1 MTAVPTRRERQRQA
15 TFDEIVDVARQ
26 LLRDGEDVSVRAVAQ
41 EMGLTPPA
49 LYRYVDS
56 HAELMVRVARS
67 IFEDVVAAMTTARDH
82 QEPDDPAA
90 QIVAS
95 AAAFR
100 TWALTN
106 RNEFQLVFASATSI
120 ALDEAAAQE
129 PLVITSLDA
138 CLPEESGVKLFGAF
152 FSEIFGRLWVK
163 YQFHIPS
170 DAELDP
176 DLLDVLR
183 SEIKPPEVTD
193 ALGGPTQDGS
203 AEGGA
208 TPGGPTPGMIWM
220 FERSWSRLYGTV
232 TLEVFGHVHPAF
244 ISTGALFG
252 ATMLDIGRELGIDG
266 EWPRLQEVARAT
278 Y

>member
-15 TFDEIVDVARQ
+15 TFDEIVAVARQ

-67 IFEDVVAAMTTARDH
+67 IFEDVVDAMTAARDQ
-82 QEPDDPAA
+82 QEPDDPSA

-100 TWALTN
+100 KWALSN
-106 RNEFQLVFASATSI
+106 RHEFQLVFASATTPAI
-120 ALDEAAAQE
+120 EEGAA
-129 PLVITSLDA
+129 PGPTVIDSLEA

-163 YQFHIPS
+163 YRFDIPADS
-170 DAELDP
+170 DLDP
-176 DLLDVLR
+176 DLLEVLR
-183 SEIKPPEVTD
+183 SEIKPSEVTD
-193 ALGGPTQDGS
+193 GL
-203 AEGGA
+203 
-208 TPGGPTPGMIWM
+208 GGPTPGMIWM
-220 FERSWSRLYGTV
+220 FERAWSRLYGTV

-244 ISTGALFG
+244 TTTGALFG
-252 ATMLDIGRELGIDG
+252 ATMLDIGRELNIDG
-266 EWPRLQEVARAT
+266 EWPRLQAISRAQ

>member
-1 MTAVPTRRERQRQA
+1 
-15 TFDEIVDVARQ
+15 
-26 LLRDGEDVSVRAVAQ
+26 
-41 EMGLTPPA
+41 
-49 LYRYVDS
+49 
-56 HAELMVRVARS
+56 
-67 IFEDVVAAMTTARDH
+67 VAAMTKARDQ

-100 TWALTN
+100 RWALSN
-106 RNEFQLVFASATSI
+106 RNEFQLVFASATPT
-120 ALDEAAAQE
+120 ALEEAAAAQ
-129 PLVITSLDA
+129 PTVITSLDG

-163 YQFHIPS
+163 YQFPIPADS
-170 DAELDP
+170 DLDP
-176 DLLDVLR
+176 ELLDVLR
-183 SEIKPPEVTD
+183 SEIKPVEVTD
-193 ALGGPTQDGS
+193 PLGR
-203 AEGGA
+203 
-208 TPGGPTPGMIWM
+208 PTPGMIWM

-252 ATMLDIGRELGIDG
+252 AAMLDIGRDLRIDG
-266 EWPRLQEVARAT
+266 EWPRLQKVARAQ

>member
-15 TFDEIVDVARQ
+15 TFDEIVDVARR

-67 IFEDVVAAMTTARDH
+67 IFEDVVATMTTARDA
-82 QEPDDPAA
+82 QAPDDPAA

-106 RNEFQLVFASATSI
+106 RHEFQLVFASATST
-120 ALDEAAAQE
+120 APEDGSAPE
-129 PLVITSLDA
+129 PLVMTSLDA

-163 YQFHIPS
+163 YQFDIPA
-170 DAELDP
+170 DADLDP
-176 DLLDVLR
+176 ELLEVLR
-183 SEIKPPEVTD
+183 GEIKAPEVTD
-193 ALGGPTQDGS
+193 ALGGPTP
-203 AEGGA
+203 GA
-208 TPGGPTPGMIWM
+208 PTPGMIWM
-220 FERSWSRLYGTV
+220 FERAWSRLYGTV

-252 ATMLDIGRELGIDG
+252 ATMLDIGRELSIEG
-266 EWPRLQEVARAT
+266 EWPRLQAIARAQ